1 VKVIVVRAHHRE
13 IESQSY
19 LVGVFSTDEKAR
31 AAISIEQKRMGQIYD
46 FSTAFRTIDVICGEP
61 PYDPEIS
68 LEERVEALEQ
78 YMNVAQM
85 KIMALQNAVQ
95 SMAFNLLMYLGE
107 DRTKSIMEDV
117 MKGFG
122 RHK

>member
-1 VKVIVVRAHHRE
+1 MKVIVVRAHHRD

-19 LVGVFSTDEKAR
+19 MVGVFSTYEKAKT
-31 AAISIEQKRMGQIYD
+31 AISIEQERMGQSYD
-46 FSTAFRTIDVICGEP
+46 FSTAPRTIDSICGEP
-61 PYDPEIS
+61 CEPEIS
-68 LEERVEALEQ
+68 LEERLEALEQ

-85 KIMALQNAVQ
+85 KIMALQNATQ

-107 DRTKSIMEDV
+107 EKTKSIMEDV